1 MYYIMDYTTNYTVN
15 YTIIDCNFN
24 VEYFMVKIKFKI
36 IMVWYFIKIANII
49 NFIAFMNYY
58 F

>member
-36 IMVWYFIKIANII
+36 IMV
-49 NFIAFMNYY
+49 
-58 F
+58 